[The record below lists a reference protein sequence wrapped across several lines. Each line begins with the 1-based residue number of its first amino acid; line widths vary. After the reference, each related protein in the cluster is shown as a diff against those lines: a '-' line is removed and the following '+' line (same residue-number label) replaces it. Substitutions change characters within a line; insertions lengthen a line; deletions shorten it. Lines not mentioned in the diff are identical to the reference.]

1 MARMTRRIISD
12 SFQKWNQTCH
22 QSKKQFRSKEQRMS
36 SEEGGCHGAA
46 DVQTEIMVEHSQVW
60 LQVESRGSL
69 FLHQEDLW
77 RVRERK
83 EVCEH
88 GERDGAQGIHLQ
100 LVHCCGDVKK
110 EAFREHTEEGIK
122 TSYSCNRAFFANT
135 FSQSQIV
142 SSSLSLFRTTMSSFE
157 TPSSSK
163 NFVSGV

>member
-110 EAFREHTEEGIK
+110 KHSENTQRKASKHHIRATEQTMTNPFKQFSFRAHENFERGGFNPAN
-122 TSYSCNRAFFANT
+122 YSCR
-135 FSQSQIV
+135 Q
-142 SSSLSLFRTTMSSFE
+142 LC
-157 TPSSSK
+157 
-163 NFVSGV
+163 

>member
-122 TSYSCNRAFFANT
+122 TSYSCNRAQ
-135 FSQSQIV
+135 FSQYCRSACRR
-142 SSSLSLFRTTMSSFE
+142 LSLRVLYSLRQQTVDYSTPFFLTMRD
-157 TPSSSK
+157 
-163 NFVSGV
+163 